1 VAQGGC
7 QESAE
12 TDNRRGADAQMAV
25 REHRHVP
32 AAPHH
37 QRQQRIDQCQDS
49 AREVHSRGVS
59 EQTELRSRH
68 LLRGVGFGGSVCFRK
83 RVLLGCHRQN
93 RDKTLAL
100 SSLGFVSNEKQIPQ
114 AIEKLKRG
122 DVSKETLE
130 TIELRPRHVRS

>member
-1 VAQGGC
+1 MLKWRFENIVTYLRHRITNASSESINAKIQRAKCTAGGC
-7 QESAE
+7 RNKQ
-12 TDNRRGADAQMAV
+12 NF
-25 REHRHVP
+25 
-32 AAPHH
+32 
-37 QRQQRIDQCQDS
+37 
-49 AREVHSRGVS
+49 VHAIYF
-59 EQTELRSRH
+59 E
-68 LLRGVGFGGSVCFRK
+68 GVGFGGSVCFRK